1 MAGRRRSSGEDRR
14 PAVEAEET
22 ATAPP
27 ELGGGG
33 APVGGGGGG
42 GVWSELVS
50 VGRRRRAAAAAG
62 ADREAEAAGESGT
75 AQDRESRAGGGR
87 RGGER
92 GKIDRWGSESE
103 LLDLDPMVQPPPNVT
118 GVLHIGHAITAAIE
132 DALIR
137 WRRMSG
143 YNALW
148 VPGMDHAGIATQVV
162 VEKKLMREKNLSRHD
177 VGCEKFLCEVLK
189 WKDQHGGVILKQLRM
204 LGASL
209 DWSRECFTMDEQR
222 SKAVTEAFV
231 RMYKDGLIYRAHR
244 LVNWDCTLRTAISDI
259 EVDHMDLTGV
269 TPIDV
274 PGYRSPVQFGV
285 LISFAY
291 PLEEG
296 LDEIIVATTRI
307 ETMLGD
313 TAIAVHPQD
322 GRYKH
327 LHGKYAVHPFNGRK
341 LKIICDAELVD
352 PSFGTGAVKITP
364 AHDPNDFKVGER
376 HNLEFIN
383 IFTDDGKINEM
394 GGPQFEGMPRFAART
409 AVIDALKNKG
419 LYRDTKNNVMS
430 LSLCS
435 RSKEIVE
442 PMMKPQWYV
451 SCNSMAKGALDAVK
465 SKKIE
470 IIPSQYEQDW
480 YRWLENIRDWCVS
493 RQLWWGHRIPAWY
506 VTFEDDKEKD
516 MGSYNDHWIIA
527 RDENDA
533 ILEAKQRYP
542 GKKYR
547 LDQDP
552 DVLDTWFS
560 SGLFPLSVLGWP
572 DDKPDLS
579 TFYPS
584 SVLETGSDILFF
596 WVAKMVMMGMQLGGD
611 VPFQKVY
618 LHPIIRDAHGR
629 KMAKSL
635 GNVIDPIDVINGIS
649 LENLQKKLEDGN
661 LDPKEVK
668 KAKEG
673 QRKDFPNGIPECG
686 TDALRFALI
695 SYTSQVANTDFFPSF
710 CCPCQPPV
718 VKYLVLQSDKINLDI
733 KRVHGYRQW
742 CNKLWNAIRFAMNKL
757 GDQYVPPATIAMCS
771 LPPVCKWILS
781 VLNKAVGKTESSLEA
796 YKFSEA
802 TSSIYSW
809 WQYQLCDVYI
819 EAIKPYFNESQEF
832 DSARGAFRD
841 TLWVCLDTGLR
852 LLHPFM
858 PYITE
863 ELWQRLPQPKE
874 ACTKDS
880 IMISEY
886 PAVVQEWTNDQIEN
900 EMETVLDTVNKLRS
914 LRPSAD
920 TYERR
925 PAFVLCRGLE
935 TAATI
940 RSYQSYIT
948 TLASVSSLQIL
959 TEDDPTPLD
968 CATHIVN
975 KDLSVYLQLR
985 GALDTKA
992 EREKLRRKREEILRQ
1007 HDALSQKMNAS
1018 GYREKAPQS
1027 KQDEDTRKLSALLG
1041 ELEIVDGAESKL
1053 DANN

>member
-1 MAGRRRSSGEDRR
+1 MEKPLDAKELERKLKKDQKAREKEEKKIKAKQKEAARLQAQ
-14 PAVEAEET
+14 AVSD
-22 ATAPP
+22 
-27 ELGGGG
+27 GGG
-33 APVGGGGGG
+33 AKKSDKKLRKKGATDES
-42 GVWSELVS
+42 SEDFIDPETPAGQKKLLAS
-50 VGRRRRAAAAAG
+50 QMAKQYSPAAVEKSWCAWWESSRYFEADAA
-62 ADREAEAAGESGT
+62 S
-75 AQDRESRAGGGR
+75 S
-87 RGGER
+87 
-92 GKIDRWGSESE
+92 KPPFVI
-103 LLDLDPMVQPPPNVT
+103 VQPPPNVT

-132 DALIR
+132 DAIIR
-137 WRRMSG
+137 RRRMSG

-177 VGCEKFLCEVLK
+177 VGREKFLCEVLK
-189 WKDQHGGVILKQLRM
+189 WKEQHGGAILKQLRI

-209 DWSRECFTMDEQR
+209 DWSRECFTMDELR

-231 RMYKDGLIYRAHR
+231 RLYKDGLIYRAHR

-259 EVDHMDLTGV
+259 EVDHEDLAGE
-269 TPIDV
+269 TPLEV
-274 PGYRSPVQFGV
+274 PGYKSPVQFGV

-296 LDEIIVATTRI
+296 LGEIIVATTRI

-352 PSFGTGAVKITP
+352 PNFGTGAVKITP

-394 GGPQFEGMPRFAART
+394 GGSQFEGMPRFSART

-419 LYRDTKNNVMS
+419 LYHGTKSNVMS

-435 RSKEIVE
+435 RSKDVKE
-442 PMMKPQWYV
+442 PMMKPQWFV

-470 IIPSQYEQDW
+470 IIPPQYEQDW
-480 YRWLENIRDWCVS
+480 YRWLENIRDWCIS

-506 VTFEDDKEKD
+506 VTLEDDEEKD
-516 MGSYNDHWIIA
+516 MGSYSDHWIIA

-542 GKKYR
+542 GKKYQ
-547 LDQDP
+547 LYQDP

-596 WVAKMVMMGMQLGGD
+596 WVARMVMMGMQLGGD
-611 VPFQKVY
+611 VPFQK
-618 LHPIIRDAHGR
+618 
-629 KMAKSL
+629 
-635 GNVIDPIDVINGIS
+635 
-649 LENLQKKLEDGN
+649 
-661 LDPKEVK
+661 
-668 KAKEG
+668 
-673 QRKDFPNGIPECG
+673 
-686 TDALRFALI
+686 
-695 SYTSQVANTDFFPSF
+695 
-710 CCPCQPPV
+710 
-718 VKYLVLQSDKINLDI
+718 SDKINLDI

-757 GDQYVPPATIAMCS
+757 GDRYVPPATIAVCS

-832 DSARGAFRD
+832 ESARGASRD
-841 TLWVCLDTGLR
+841 TLWVCLDMGLR

-886 PAVVQEWTNDQIEN
+886 PTVVQEWTNDQIEN
-900 EMETVLDTVNKLRS
+900 GMEIVLDTVNKLRS
-914 LRPSAD
+914 LRPSTD
-920 TYERR
+920 T
-925 PAFVLCRGLE
+925 
-935 TAATI
+935 T
-940 RSYQSYIT
+940 
-948 TLASVSSLQIL
+948 
-959 TEDDPTPLD
+959 
-968 CATHIVN
+968 
-975 KDLSVYLQLR
+975 KDKSI
-985 GALDTKA
+985 A
-992 EREKLRRKREEILRQ
+992 
-1007 HDALSQKMNAS
+1007 
-1018 GYREKAPQS
+1018 
-1027 KQDEDTRKLSALLG
+1027 
-1041 ELEIVDGAESKL
+1041 
-1053 DANN
+1053 

>member
-1 MAGRRRSSGEDRR
+1 PLDAKELERKLKKDQKAREKEEKKIKAKQKEAARLQAQ
-14 PAVEAEET
+14 AV
-22 ATAPP
+22 PD
-27 ELGGGG
+27 GGG
-33 APVGGGGGG
+33 AKKSDKKLRKKGATDESPEDFIDPETPAGQKKLLAPQMAKQYSPATVEKS
-42 GVWSELVS
+42 WYAWWESSRYFEAD
-50 VGRRRRAAAAAG
+50 AA
-62 ADREAEAAGESGT
+62 S
-75 AQDRESRAGGGR
+75 S
-87 RGGER
+87 
-92 GKIDRWGSESE
+92 KLPFVI
-103 LLDLDPMVQPPPNVT
+103 VQPPPNVT

-132 DALIR
+132 DAIIR

-177 VGCEKFLCEVLK
+177 VGREKFLCEVLK
-189 WKDQHGGVILKQLRM
+189 WKEQHGGAILKQLRI

-209 DWSRECFTMDEQR
+209 DWSRED
-222 SKAVTEAFV
+222 FV
-231 RMYKDGLIYRAHR
+231 RLYKDGLIYRAHR
-244 LVNWDCTLRTAISDI
+244 LVNWDCTLRTAVSDI
-259 EVDHMDLTGV
+259 EVDHEDLAGE
-269 TPIDV
+269 TPLEV
-274 PGYRSPVQFGV
+274 PGYKSPVQFGV
-285 LISFAY
+285 LVSFAY

-296 LDEIIVATTRI
+296 LGEIIVATTRI

-313 TAIAVHPQD
+313 TAIAVHPQH

-327 LHGKYAVHPFNGRK
+327 LHGKYALHPFNGRK

-352 PSFGTGAVKITP
+352 PNFGTGAVKITP

-394 GGPQFEGMPRFAART
+394 GGSQFEGMPRFSART

-419 LYRDTKNNVMS
+419 LYRGTKSNVMS

-435 RSKEIVE
+435 RSKDVVE
-442 PMMKPQWYV
+442 PMMKPQWFV

-470 IIPSQYEQDW
+470 IIPPQYEQDCA
-480 YRWLENIRDWCVS
+480 YLLNNFGG
-493 RQLWWGHRIPAWY
+493 GHRIPAWY
-506 VTFEDDKEKD
+506 VTLEDDEEKD
-516 MGSYNDHWIIA
+516 MGSYSDHWIIA
-527 RDENDA
+527 RGENDA
-533 ILEAKQRYP
+533 ILEANQRYP
-542 GKKYR
+542 GKKYQ
-547 LDQDP
+547 LYQDP

-596 WVAKMVMMGMQLGGD
+596 WVARMVMMGMQLGGD

-661 LDPKEVK
+661 LDPKEIE

-673 QRKDFPNGIPECG
+673 QRKDFPNGIPEWG
-686 TDALRFALI
+686 TNALRFALI
-695 SYTSQVANTDFFPSF
+695 SYT
-710 CCPCQPPV
+710 
-718 VKYLVLQSDKINLDI
+718 QSDKINLDI

-757 GDQYVPPATIAMCS
+757 GNQYVPPATIAVCS

-781 VLNKAVGKTESSLEA
+781 VPNKAVGKTESSLEA

-832 DSARGAFRD
+832 ESARGASRD
-841 TLWVCLDTGLR
+841 TLWVCLDMGLR

-863 ELWQRLPQPKE
+863 ELWQRLPQPKQ

-886 PAVVQEWTNDQIEN
+886 PTVVQEWTNDQIEN
-900 EMETVLDTVNKLRS
+900 EVEIVLDTVNKLRS
-914 LRPSAD
+914 LRPSTDA
-920 TYERR
+920 YERR

-935 TAATI
+935 TTATI
-940 RSYQSYIT
+940 RSYHSYIT
-948 TLASVSSLQIL
+948 TLASVSSLKIL
-959 TEDDPTPLD
+959 FEDDPTPLD

-992 EREKLRRKREEILRQ
+992 EREKLRRRRGYKVN
-1007 HDALSQKMNAS
+1007 MNAS

-1027 KQDEDTRKLSALLG
+1027 KQDEDTRKLAALLG
-1041 ELEIVDGAESKL
+1041 ELEIVDEAESKL

>member
-1 MAGRRRSSGEDRR
+1 MEKPLNAKELERKLKKDQKAREKEEKKIKAKQKEAARLQAQ
-14 PAVEAEET
+14 AVSD
-22 ATAPP
+22 
-27 ELGGGG
+27 GGG
-33 APVGGGGGG
+33 AKKSDKKLRKKGAMDESPEDFIDPETPAGQKKLLA
-42 GVWSELVS
+42 SQMAKQYS
-50 VGRRRRAAAAAG
+50 PAAVEKSWYAWWESSRYFEADAA
-62 ADREAEAAGESGT
+62 S
-75 AQDRESRAGGGR
+75 S
-87 RGGER
+87 
-92 GKIDRWGSESE
+92 KPPFVI
-103 LLDLDPMVQPPPNVT
+103 VQPPPNVT

-132 DALIR
+132 DAIIR

-162 VEKKLMREKNLSRHD
+162 VEKKLMREKNLSRHN
-177 VGCEKFLCEVLK
+177 VGREKFLCEVLK
-189 WKDQHGGVILKQLRM
+189 WKEQHGGAILKQLRI

-209 DWSRECFTMDEQR
+209 DWSRECFTMDELR

-231 RMYKDGLIYRAHR
+231 RLYKDGLIYRAHR

-259 EVDHMDLTGV
+259 EVDHEDLAGETSLE
-269 TPIDV
+269 V
-274 PGYRSPVQFGV
+274 PGYKSPVQFGV

-296 LDEIIVATTRI
+296 LGEIIVATTRI

-327 LHGKYAVHPFNGRK
+327 LHGKYALHPFNGRK

-352 PSFGTGAVKITP
+352 PNFGTGAVKITP

-383 IFTDDGKINEM
+383 IFTDDGKISEM
-394 GGPQFEGMPRFAART
+394 GGSQFEGMPRFSART

-419 LYRDTKNNVMS
+419 LYRGTKSNVMS

-435 RSKEIVE
+435 RSKDVVE
-442 PMMKPQWYV
+442 PMMKPQWFV

-470 IIPSQYEQDW
+470 IIPPQYEQDW
-480 YRWLENIRDWCVS
+480 YRWLENIRDWCIS

-506 VTFEDDKEKD
+506 VTLEDDEEKD
-516 MGSYNDHWIIA
+516 MGSYSDHWIIA

-542 GKKYR
+542 GKKYQ
-547 LDQDP
+547 LYQDP

-596 WVAKMVMMGMQLGGD
+596 WVARMVMMGMQLGGD
-611 VPFQKVY
+611 VPFQK
-618 LHPIIRDAHGR
+618 
-629 KMAKSL
+629 
-635 GNVIDPIDVINGIS
+635 
-649 LENLQKKLEDGN
+649 
-661 LDPKEVK
+661 
-668 KAKEG
+668 
-673 QRKDFPNGIPECG
+673 
-686 TDALRFALI
+686 
-695 SYTSQVANTDFFPSF
+695 
-710 CCPCQPPV
+710 
-718 VKYLVLQSDKINLDI
+718 SDKINLDI

-757 GDQYVPPATIAMCS
+757 GDQYVPPATIAVCS

-781 VLNKAVGKTESSLEA
+781 VLNKAVGKTKFSLEA

-819 EAIKPYFNESQEF
+819 EAIKPYFNESQDFE
-832 DSARGAFRD
+832 SARGASRD
-841 TLWVCLDTGLR
+841 TLWVCLDMGLR

-863 ELWQRLPQPKE
+863 ELWQRLPQPKQ

-886 PAVVQEWTNDQIEN
+886 PKVVQEWTNDQIEY
-900 EMETVLDTVNKLRS
+900 EMEIVLDTVNKLRS
-914 LRPSAD
+914 LRPSTD

-925 PAFVLCRGLE
+925 PAFVLCRG
-935 TAATI
+935 
-940 RSYQSYIT
+940 
-948 TLASVSSLQIL
+948 
-959 TEDDPTPLD
+959 
-968 CATHIVN
+968 
-975 KDLSVYLQLR
+975 
-985 GALDTKA
+985 
-992 EREKLRRKREEILRQ
+992 
-1007 HDALSQKMNAS
+1007 
-1018 GYREKAPQS
+1018 
-1027 KQDEDTRKLSALLG
+1027 
-1041 ELEIVDGAESKL
+1041 
-1053 DANN
+1053 